1 MCMVREM
8 KDKYKYIA
16 IYVDDLLIE
25 SEEPQKIIQNLKSKF
40 KLKINGDG
48 PLEYHLGCNYKL
60 DKDGT
65 LVAQPTR
72 YINKIFES
80 YMKTFPDETSSMPNN
95 L

>member
-1 MCMVREM
+1 MYGKRNEGQIQIHC
-8 KDKYKYIA
+8 KN
-16 IYVDDLLIE
+16 VDDLLIE
-25 SEEPQKIIQNLKSKF
+25 SEEPQKIIQNLKRKF